1 MRFKLFCLMAATTWQ
16 LAACATEPQTRIAPG
31 EAEPDVATPA
41 IVSEPSFDE
50 VFNLVI
56 ETERHSVMIGNAMHG
71 VSVNM
76 MDDRLDDGAEIYRV
90 DHALRSGVRD
100 LIALRDA
107 LCIQR
112 IEPDTTCHSIQI
124 PAWVMSPPDVEGT
137 SLAEYQARSEWL
149 SEIMQPYISAGCD
162 VGRNA
167 TGEEMFCAV
176 E

>member
-100 LIALRDA
+100 LIALRDCGAA
-107 LCIQR
+107 LNGAISGR
-112 IEPDTTCHSIQI
+112 ALYDG
-124 PAWVMSPPDVEGT
+124 ALDLG
-137 SLAEYQARSEWL
+137 QALEAL
-149 SEIMQPYISAGCD
+149 
-162 VGRNA
+162 NA
-167 TGEEMFCAV
+167 
-176 E
+176 